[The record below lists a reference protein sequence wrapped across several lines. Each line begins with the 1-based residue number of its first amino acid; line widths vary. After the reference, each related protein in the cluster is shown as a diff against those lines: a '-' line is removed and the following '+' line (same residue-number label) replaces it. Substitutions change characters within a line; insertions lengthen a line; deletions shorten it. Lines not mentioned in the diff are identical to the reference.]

1 MFGKLGG
8 SHLFGDK
15 KSQKND
21 SQTSTGLFGMPAPG
35 ATGASS
41 GFGVLGDSSG
51 PVASSSFSSA
61 SQSVFGSQGK
71 PSATSSA
78 LFGAKPISNSSKS
91 NFASFTA
98 SAGKNQILINGKY
111 SFWLPLQEMQVMFSG
126 RFHRQRPLSL
136 QVMSFIGNLKKSVV
150 KVRNKI

>member
-71 PSATSSA
+71 PSTVTQLGGFGGGGIFFGLFLVRMHVPRVHMIFSSDFM
-78 LFGAKPISNSSKS
+78 LRTQKLKFWVILSIFEHFEAK
-91 NFASFTA
+91 
-98 SAGKNQILINGKY
+98 ILH
-111 SFWLPLQEMQVMFSG
+111 FQ
-126 RFHRQRPLSL
+126 
-136 QVMSFIGNLKKSVV
+136 
-150 KVRNKI
+150 KILAIF